1 MSTVGLK
8 DESPAMT
15 VSPIVE
21 NLEAVRN
28 RVAAVTAEGD
38 TDKPP
43 PRLIAVS
50 KTKPL
55 EDLREAYEAGQR
67 IFGENYVSQLGHLR
81 SIAVHLCMIE
91 VVRQRQVVRSIEGG
105 QLLLKPTIINTRV
118 RSNSSSRYA
127 HSSPVCDVPSTLNIN

>member
-1 MSTVGLK
+1 
-8 DESPAMT
+8 MT

-67 IFGENYVSQLGHLR
+67 IFGENYVSQLGYLR
-81 SIAVHLCMIE
+81 SIAAHPCVIE
-91 VVRQRQVVRSIEGG
+91 VVGQRQVVRSIEGG
-105 QLLLKPTIINTRV
+105 QLLLKPMKYEYETTAAVRVCTAVRVFGLCCSLNIIN
-118 RSNSSSRYA
+118 
-127 HSSPVCDVPSTLNIN
+127 